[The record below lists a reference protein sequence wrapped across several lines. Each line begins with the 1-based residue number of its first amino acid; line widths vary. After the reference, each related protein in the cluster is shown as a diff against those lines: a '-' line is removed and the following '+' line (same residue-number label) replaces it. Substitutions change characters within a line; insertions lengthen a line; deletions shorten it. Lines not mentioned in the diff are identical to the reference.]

1 MAGLARPTLRCLRED
16 LALAV
21 PRADTPLEEISHPLL
36 AKATERFA
44 DDQTPHE
51 RIAAIDDEVLFKVK
65 AQRWQGAIWV
75 DAGIP
80 WLVAAGWRE
89 EGSPDDCV
97 VCDEFDLECECSVY
111 MPPRTASLI
120 HAMAETYCDTIHD
133 LAEAIPSAI
142 PLRPHDDL
150 WPIPE
155 AAWWQSRDFYRKF
168 ARAFE
173 DIARDIENGQ
183 EPDPHNMAEEIALH
197 LVLDA
202 AAGIVA
208 DEMPELEL
216 FTGGMPRSHFDFDF
230 DLLHDVLYQDKDY
243 EVAYLGNGSIAKPGD
258 LEEWFEDFQTPA
270 PRDPERGFRR

>member
-89 EGSPDDCV
+89 EGSLDDCV

-216 FTGGMPRSHFDFDF
+216 S
-230 DLLHDVLYQDKDY
+230 Q
-243 EVAYLGNGSIAKPGD
+243 GD
-258 LEEWFEDFQTPA
+258 A
-270 PRDPERGFRR
+270 